1 MKVLVTGGTGYIGRH
16 FVREM
21 VRRGHDVT
29 VFSRSGK
36 RAVELEWG
44 NDVRHLHGDINH
56 PDCISK
62 SLLRGYDVL
71 AHLAWPGLNNFREL
85 AHFEQYAPASYLF
98 IQHLVQNGCNRVVA
112 TGTCLEYGLQ
122 QGCLEET
129 LNTSPVVAYALGK
142 DNLRRGLELLRTVTP
157 FHLSWA
163 RLFYMHGFGQNPRS
177 LLAQLDQAI
186 DRGDD
191 AFDMS
196 GGEQLRDYL
205 PVVEVARSLA
215 VVAESTSH
223 NGIVNICSGS
233 PVSVR
238 SIVEQH
244 IEQRQASIRL
254 NLGHYP
260 YPDYEPFAFWGNR
273 TTLTSLE
280 NSHE

>member
-1 MKVLVTGGTGYIGRH
+1 MIP
-16 FVREM
+16 RE
-21 VRRGHDVT
+21 
-29 VFSRSGK
+29 S
-36 RAVELEWG
+36 A
-44 NDVRHLHGDINH
+44 
-56 PDCISK
+56 
-62 SLLRGYDVL
+62 SL
-71 AHLAWPGLNNFREL
+71 GLP
-85 AHFEQYAPASYLF
+85 Q
-98 IQHLVQNGCNRVVA
+98 
-112 TGTCLEYGLQ
+112 
-122 QGCLEET
+122 T